1 MIPLQILTFLPP
13 RGELASR
20 VTTHTLGTGCIGPVR
35 FAFGFLPGAHLARLV
50 MRKCLLFCLLRQS
63 KERKKKSTGNALT
76 CALRLRV
83 MESWL
88 LSDFAF
94 LGVTCPSKP
103 GSQDGRLTAGMAPA
117 PGGEFCMVSCNQAV
131 VIVRS

>member
-63 KERKKKSTGNALT
+63 KEKKKEKHRECSY
-76 CALRLRV
+76 LRV
-83 MESWL
+83 TSPGHGIMAAVGFCISW
-88 LSDFAF
+88 SDMPIQTWF
-94 LGVTCPSKP
+94 P
-103 GSQDGRLTAGMAPA
+103 GW
-117 PGGEFCMVSCNQAV
+117 
-131 VIVRS
+131 